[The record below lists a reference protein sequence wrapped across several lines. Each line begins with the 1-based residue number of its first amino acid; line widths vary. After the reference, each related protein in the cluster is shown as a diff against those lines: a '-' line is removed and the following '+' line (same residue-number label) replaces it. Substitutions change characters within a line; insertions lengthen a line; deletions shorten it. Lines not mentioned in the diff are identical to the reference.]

1 MCADYGDG
9 CKIGTTR
16 SNAKSKQDNR
26 RRLGRKVVISGLR
39 TANQDEELYATVSKM
54 LGNGMCEVKC
64 IDGETRLCIIR
75 KKFRGRGKQEN
86 RVGVGVTVLVGLRSW
101 ENNENASMAKC
112 DLMEVYSSSEIR
124 KLKQRG
130 CVNLDTTNHD
140 GIVTEAADFEF
151 DSGPALNQSIS
162 LDDVPEQPDRYNLS
176 NLSNSSDEE
185 ESEEDIDIDA
195 I

>member
-16 SNAKSKQDNR
+16 SNAKAKQDNR
-26 RRLGRKVVISGLR
+26 RRMGRKVVISGLR
-39 TANQDEELYATVSKM
+39 TANQEEEQYATVTKM

-75 KKFRGRGKQEN
+75 KKFRGRGKQSN
-86 RVGVGVTVLVGLRSW
+86 RVCVGITVLIGLRPW
-101 ENNENASMAKC
+101 EKNEKASLAKC
-112 DLMEVYSSSEIR
+112 DLLEVYSSSEIR

-130 CVNLDTTNHD
+130 GVNLDSIKND
-140 GIVTEAADFEF
+140 GIVTEEGDFEF
-151 DSGPALNQSIS
+151 ESGSTFNTSIS
-162 LDDVPEQPDRYNLS
+162 YDDVPEQPDRYNLS
-176 NLSNSSDEE
+176 NS
-185 ESEEDIDIDA
+185 SEEDGSEEDFDIND

>member
-16 SNAKSKQDNR
+16 SNAKAKQDNR
-26 RRLGRKVVISGLR
+26 RRMGRKVVISGLR
-39 TANQDEELYATVSKM
+39 TANQEEEQYATVSKM

-75 KKFRGRGKQEN
+75 KKFRGRGKQAN
-86 RVGVGVTVLVGLRSW
+86 RVCVGVTVLVGLRSW
-101 ENNENASMAKC
+101 EKNEKASMPKC
-112 DLMEVYSSSEIR
+112 DLLEVYSSSEIR

-130 CVNLDTTNHD
+130 GVNLDSIKHD
-140 GIVTEAADFEF
+140 GIVTEDGEFEF
-151 DSGPALNQSIS
+151 ESGAAFDQSIS
-162 LDDVPEQPDRYNLS
+162 FDDIPEQPDRY

-185 ESEEDIDIDA
+185 ESEEDIDIND